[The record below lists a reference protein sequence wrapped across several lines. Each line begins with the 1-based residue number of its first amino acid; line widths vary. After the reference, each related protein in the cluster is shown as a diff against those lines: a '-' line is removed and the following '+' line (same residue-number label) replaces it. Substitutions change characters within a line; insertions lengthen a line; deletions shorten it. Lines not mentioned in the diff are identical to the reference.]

1 MTNVRIFGYCDP
13 LSAKMGE
20 PVDFMISAEGAD
32 EAKIDLV
39 RLVHGDFNPEGPGFI
54 EEIIESDLPPLL
66 PVRRQYTQNGSFA
79 RVTDDNGQLSPESA
93 FTIHAFISPSA
104 PGGERQTI
112 IGSWSVNSSKGY
124 ALGINPD
131 GKLEFWVGDG
141 KAVDQITSDV
151 PLVPKVWV
159 KMF

>member
-13 LSAKMGE
+13 LSARMGE

-54 EEIIESDLPPLL
+54 EEVIESDLPSVL

-79 RVTDDNGQLSPESA
+79 RVLDDNGQLSPPSA
-93 FTIHAFISPSA
+93 FTIHAFIWPST

-112 IGSWSVNSSKGY
+112 MGSWSVNS
-124 ALGINPD
+124 
-131 GKLEFWVGDG
+131 
-141 KAVDQITSDV
+141 
-151 PLVPKVWV
+151 
-159 KMF
+159 